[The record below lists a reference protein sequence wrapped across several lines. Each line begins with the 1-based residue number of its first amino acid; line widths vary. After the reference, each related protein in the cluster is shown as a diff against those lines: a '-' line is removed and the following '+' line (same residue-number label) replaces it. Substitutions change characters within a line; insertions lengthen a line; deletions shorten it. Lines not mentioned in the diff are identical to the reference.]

1 MELDMLE
8 MVVPALSIF
17 ALRVVDVSLY
27 TMRLMMVMR
36 GRKLLAWLF
45 ALFQSVVFVTALRA
59 IMSDLGNWVKIVGYA
74 AGFAT
79 GLVVGMAVEGRLG
92 IGNTHLSIISPRRGQ
107 ELAKEL
113 RGSGFGVTEL
123 PGKGKDGVVDVL
135 LCDVRRRDVPAVH
148 KIAQRVDSEAFIT
161 SGILRMVLGGYWRK

>member
-1 MELDMLE
+1 

-36 GRKLLAWLF
+36 GRKKLAWLF
-45 ALFQSVVFVTALRA
+45 ALFQSMVFVTALRA
-59 IMSDLGNWVKIVGYA
+59 IMSDLGNWTKIVGYA

-79 GLVVGMAVEGRLG
+79 GLVVGMAVEGQLG

-113 RGSGFGVTEL
+113 RASGFGVTEL

-135 LCDVRRRDVPAVH
+135 LCDVRRREVLVVRQ
-148 KIAQRVDSEAFIT
+148 IALRVDPEAFIT
-161 SGILRMVLGGYWRK
+161 SEILRMVLRGYWRK